1 MLPFRL
7 ICLVVIRGVIAT
19 FLAALL
25 LSAAVLYFFPE
36 RSDALLASEQVSKQ
50 TFMIVWFLAFVIGI
64 TEMYLT
70 YRRLKRKHKEKLQ
83 NNARR

>member
-7 ICLVVIRGVIAT
+7 VCLVVIRGVIAT

-25 LSAAVLYFFPE
+25 LSAAVLNFFPE
-36 RSDALLASEQVSKQ
+36 RSDTLAPEQVSKQ
-50 TFMIVWFLAFVIGI
+50 TFMIVWILAFVIGI

-70 YRRLKRKHKEKLQ
+70 YRRLKRKHKEK
-83 NNARR
+83 

>member
-1 MLPFRL
+1 MLSFRL
-7 ICLVVIRGVIAT
+7 TCLVVIRGVVAT

-36 RSDALLASEQVSKQ
+36 RSDTLAPEQVSKQ
-50 TFMIVWFLAFVIGI
+50 TFMIVWILAFVIGI